1 MTKLFEVIANE
12 GDHSVEVGQ
21 VVREITQYDV
31 YDRTENL
38 EGVISEPH
46 YDWAQAIIAKHP
58 DKNFVLVLA
67 YNELPQLIERAHLK
81 EV

>member
-21 VVREITQYDV
+21 IVREITQYDV

-46 YDWAQAIIAKHP
+46 YDWAQRIIAKHP
-58 DKNFVLVLA
+58 DKKLCSSISL
-67 YNELPQLIERAHLK
+67 Q
-81 EV
+81 

>member
-12 GDHSVEVGQ
+12 RDHAVEVGQ
-21 VVREITQYDV
+21 IVREITQYDV
-31 YDRTENL
+31 YDRTENTD
-38 EGVISEPH
+38 GIITDAN
-46 YDWAQAIIAKHP
+46 YDWAQRIIAKHP